1 MHPKISKIIR
11 IAIAVILIQTLRF
24 KFTDH
29 PDSAYIFETLGLEP
43 YGRIT
48 VGILELIAGIL
59 ILIPRTIW
67 IGALMTVVILS
78 GAVFH
83 HLTDLGIE
91 INGDGGKLFYMA
103 IVTLILSLFILWDE
117 REQIPVIGQK
127 LKSA

>member
-48 VGILELIAGIL
+48 VGILELVAGIL
-59 ILIPRTIW
+59 ILVPRTIW

-103 IVTLILSLFILWDE
+103 IITLILSLFILWDE

>member
-48 VGILELIAGIL
+48 VGILELVAGIL
-59 ILIPRTIW
+59 ILVPRTIW

-103 IVTLILSLFILWDE
+103 IITLILSLFILWDE
-117 REQIPVIGQK
+117 REQIPIIGQK

>member
-48 VGILELIAGIL
+48 VGILELVAGIL
-59 ILIPRTIW
+59 ILVPRTIW

-103 IVTLILSLFILWDE
+103 ITTLILSLFILWDE
-117 REQIPVIGQK
+117 REQIPIIGQK